1 MSKIVV
7 SEPQAPATG
16 LSGLKYLVLA
26 MRPKQWTKNSMLFLG
41 LIFSLN
47 LRNPGLVAL
56 TVASFVLFCLLS
68 SAIYLVNDLVDLEKD
83 RKHPLKR
90 MRPLASGKLA
100 PPLAILAAFA
110 LFVIAIP
117 LSFAINYR
125 FGLVAVAYV
134 VLMLA
139 YSYGLK
145 HIVLVDVF
153 AIAGGFVLRAVAGAE
168 AIDVPISPWLYVCTV
183 LGALFIGLSKRRHEL
198 ILLNDNAPTHRK
210 ILDEY
215 SPAMLDQ
222 MISIVTATT
231 IMAYSLYTFSA
242 ENLPRNNAMMLT
254 IPFVLYGAF
263 RYLYLV
269 HLKNAGG
276 TPEEIL
282 LQDKPLLL
290 DIVLWLIVSA
300 GVLYYFR

>member
-56 TVASFVLFCLLS
+56 TVASFALFCLLS

-90 MRPLASGKLA
+90 TRPLASGKLA

-300 GVLYYFR
+300 GILYYFR